1 MAQIAQCKHYLYTWI
16 PRDGVFKGFGVEGV
30 SVREAC
36 RSTMN
41 VWLALR
47 SYCNGYFFIHE
58 DTVE

>member
-16 PRDGVFKGFGVEGV
+16 PKGFEVEGV